1 MSRFQPPPQ
10 AIILTGFMGTGKS
23 QVGRLLA
30 QRWGLRLVET
40 DALIEEQEGTSIAQ
54 IFAQRGEG
62 YFRDLETAILQD
74 ILGEERLVIS
84 TGGGMLLR
92 PENLQLLR
100 GAGPIICLQATP
112 ETILERTSGSA
123 ERPLL
128 NQPDPLA
135 EIKRLLSARAEAYQ
149 QADYQVDTD
158 DLTLQQI
165 ADRCEELLADHPGA
179 VFLVPRPVQVKVDL
193 GPESYAIHIGQDL
206 LAAVGEL
213 VPPAKRGRRA
223 GIITS
228 ENLVPLYAEVV
239 RDSLDVADWNVSV
252 FPVPDGEASKSLAQ
266 AEQLYG
272 ALLAADFDRTSTIF
286 ALGGGVVG
294 DLAGFVAATFMRGI
308 DHVQLPTSLLAQVDA
323 SVGGKVAVNLPAGK
337 NLVGAFHQPRAV
349 IVDIGSLQTLPQRQL
364 RCGLA
369 EIIKHAAIADAEM
382 FGYLEANMANILA
395 GEVVALKYLVA
406 RNCQIKAEVVSQDPQ
421 ERGLRAV
428 LNYGHTIGHA
438 LERAATQWDLT
449 HGEAVALGMIAES
462 RLATQ
467 LGLAEDE
474 TASRLYKLIKQA
486 GLPTEATGIDLQ
498 QASAALSVDKKIAH
512 NQLRLPIVPRI
523 GQVQI
528 TEDVEMATL
537 QQVLSSLAD

>member
-1 MSRFQPPPQ
+1 MGRFQPPPQ

-30 QRWGLRLVET
+30 QRWDLRLVET

-62 YFRDLETAILQD
+62 YFRDLETAILRD
-74 ILGEERLVIS
+74 ILSKERLVIS

-100 GAGPIICLQATP
+100 CAGPIICLQATP
-112 ETILERTSGSA
+112 ETILERTSSNA

-128 NQPDPLA
+128 NQPDPQA

-158 DLTLQQI
+158 DLTPQQI
-165 ADRCEELLADHPGA
+165 ADRCADLLADHPGA
-179 VFLVPRPVQVKVDL
+179 VFLVARPVQVKVEL
-193 GPESYAIHIGQDL
+193 GLESYVIHIGEDL

-213 VPPAKRGRRA
+213 VPPAKPGRRA

-228 ENLVPLYAEVV
+228 ENLVPLYANVAK
-239 RDSLDVADWNVSV
+239 DSLDAADWNVSV

-272 ALLAADFDRTSTIF
+272 ALLAAEFDRTSTIF
-286 ALGGGVVG
+286 ALGGGVIG

-349 IVDIGSLQTLPQRQL
+349 IIDMGSLPTLPPRQL

-462 RLATQ
+462 RLAAQ

-474 TASRLYKLIKQA
+474 TAARLYELIKQA

-528 TEDVEMATL
+528 TKDVEMATM

>member
-179 VFLVPRPVQVKVDL
+179 VFLVPQPVQVKVDL